1 MEEGWL
7 EFSASGRTKAFPVA
21 HPLGTH
27 TFIIKNYYISRLY
40 NSTLLCAQ
48 QPFFL
53 LVRISHPAAYGKCS
67 PDLFSHPQ
75 PATDVLVCCSEMGTA
90 TSSQATGLGL
100 IVSET
105 WVPTFGF
112 SCCCCFCP
120 FWTAD
125 LPLLVWTLLQ
135 SRDPLCLVRSPVP
148 TTRHVSGIQG
158 ILSQCLN
165 ERMAELTS
173 CLKEWMDTQSKLR
186 TFLGRFW

>member
-40 NSTLLCAQ
+40 NSTLFCAQ

-90 TSSQATGLGL
+90 TSSQATGLCL

-125 LPLLVWTLLQ
+125 LPPLVWKLLQ
-135 SRDPLCLVRSPVP
+135 SRDLLCLVRSPVQP
-148 TTRHVSGIQG
+148 GMCLAYWVYSVSVW
-158 ILSQCLN
+158 
-165 ERMAELTS
+165 M
-173 CLKEWMDTQSKLR
+173 KEWLNSLPVWRNEWTLSPNWELP
-186 TFLGRFW
+186 